1 MHCMGLRTLD
11 PLPHFPPVTHSP
23 CYKILA
29 APLPEMYIVIAGRVT
44 EKSETACLAAVL
56 SKLNQNTIRKLNAA
70 VFDQF

>member
-1 MHCMGLRTLD
+1 MHCMGLRTLVTS
-11 PLPHFPPVTHSP
+11 LPSCYSLP

-29 APLPEMYIVIAGRVT
+29 APLPKMYIVIAGRVT